1 MIETKARTYTAAK
14 SRTQGRKA
22 WAVTFRHPACRDDEG
37 RTGVKVRRGLGTR
50 DSEKADAFVAEL
62 NALLGDE
69 SYWNVA
75 ERGRAEQRFHSVV
88 VRAFYEPMDNPAG
101 KDPMAIREEEIPL
114 PGRGEGYSRVMLI
127 GTTGAGKT
135 SLLRQLIGSHPT
147 RDRFPSTSTG
157 KTTIADIEV
166 IVGPGDFEAVV
177 TFFPRRL
184 VRTYVSESVSEA
196 CKTAWRDG
204 SDERVMRDL
213 LNHKDQRFRL
223 GYLLGAWLPDE
234 GEPEEDDWGDGTEEE
249 EPEDELDAGS
259 LPTPE
264 ERAAM
269 QSALDEYLERVR
281 KLAAQADAAIAGV
294 LDEPL
299 KDMKAEDQEAAADLF
314 VDQAEDLPG
323 HAALVDAITE
333 DVLRRFA
340 DLKQGTLTRRGG
352 WPEKWTFR
360 SDDRNDFMRQA
371 RWFSSNYH
379 RAYGSLL
386 TPVVQGM
393 RVRGPFVP
401 GSGGE
406 IPRVV
411 LIDGEG
417 LGHTPESAANVSTHY
432 TSRYATVDVVLVVD
446 NATQPMQAAPL
457 SVLRSVGTGG
467 HADKLAVAF
476 THFDA
481 VKGDNLPGFAAKR
494 DHVLGAV
501 KLALARLRDAIG
513 DVVVGGLERRL
524 DERCFM
530 LGWLDRP
537 AEGIPSGARKQLGEL
552 MGFVQSI
559 IEPEPHPQ
567 ARPMYDPA
575 GLAFAV
581 QSASREFHSLW
592 DARLGYRRR
601 DGVSK
606 EHWARVKALTRRVT
620 YRMDNYE
627 YKHLMPVAELIGRLS
642 EATSRFLD
650 APARWER
657 TAGDQDEAAAAI
669 ARIRAEIYTALHS
682 FAMDR
687 IVEEHFN
694 EWGEAFEHAGRGS
707 SYVRA
712 QGLRDIYG
720 AAAPVPGIELS
731 DVASMFLAEVRKL
744 VAFAIR
750 EAGGGL
756 VLEEEYGRV
765 EAGSREED

>member
-1 MIETKARTYTAAK
+1 M
-14 SRTQGRKA
+14 
-22 WAVTFRHPACRDDEG
+22 TFRHPVCRDDDG
-37 RTGVKVRRGLGTR
+37 RPGVKVRRGLGTS
-50 DSEKADAFVAEL
+50 DSEEADALVGEL

-75 ERGRAEQRFHSVV
+75 ERRRAERQFHGVV

-101 KDPMAIREEEIPL
+101 KDPMAIRDEEMPL
-114 PGRGEGYSRVMLI
+114 PTRDEGYSRVMLI

-157 KTTIADIEV
+157 RTTIADIEV

-184 VRTYVSESVSEA
+184 VRTYVAESVSEA
-196 CKTAWRDG
+196 CKTAWRGG

-213 LNHKDQRFRL
+213 LNHRDQRFRL
-223 GYLLGAWLPDE
+223 GYLLGAWSPDE
-234 GEPEEDDWGDGTEEE
+234 ERPAEDDWGDGAEEE
-249 EPEDELDAGS
+249 EPDNELDAGS

-269 QSALDEYLERVR
+269 QSALERHLGKVR
-281 KLAAQADAAIAGV
+281 ELAAQADAAIADA

-299 KDMKAEDQEAAADLF
+299 QDMNAEDQEAAADLL
-314 VDQAEDLPG
+314 VDQAEDLPD

-333 DVLRRFA
+333 EVLRRC
-340 DLKQGTLTRRGG
+340 DQLEQGTLTRRGG
-352 WPEKWTFR
+352 WPEKWTFQ
-360 SDDRNDFMRQA
+360 SDDRNEFMRQA
-371 RWFSSNYH
+371 RWFSSNHH
-379 RAYGSLL
+379 RAYGRLL
-386 TPVVQGM
+386 TPIVQGI
-393 RVRGPFVP
+393 RVKGPFAP
-401 GSGGE
+401 GFE
-406 IPRVV
+406 DEPPRVV

-417 LGHTPESAANVSTHY
+417 LGHTPDSASNVSTHY

-446 NATQPMQAAPL
+446 HATQPMQAAPL

-513 DVVVGGLERRL
+513 DVVVGGLERRM
-524 DERCFM
+524 DQRCFM

-537 AEGIPSGARKQLGEL
+537 VEQIPGGARKQLAEL
-552 MGFVQSI
+552 MEFVQSVT
-559 IEPEPHPQ
+559 EPESPPQ

-581 QSASREFHSLW
+581 QSASRDFHSLW
-592 DARLGYRRR
+592 DARLGYRSR

-606 EHWARVKALTRRVT
+606 VHWARVKALTRRVT

-627 YKHLMPVAELIGRLS
+627 YKNLMPVAELIGRLS

-650 APARWER
+650 APARWEPA
-657 TAGDQDEAAAAI
+657 AGDQDEAAAAI
-669 ARIRAEIYTALHS
+669 ARIRAEVYTALHP
-682 FAMDR
+682 FAMGR

-707 SYVRA
+707 SYERA

-720 AAAPVPGIELS
+720 AAAPIPGIELS
-731 DVASMFLAEVRKL
+731 DVASAFLAEVRKL
-744 VAFAIR
+744 VLLAVR

-756 VLEEEYGRV
+756 VLEEAYVRV
-765 EAGSREED
+765 EGGSGEEA